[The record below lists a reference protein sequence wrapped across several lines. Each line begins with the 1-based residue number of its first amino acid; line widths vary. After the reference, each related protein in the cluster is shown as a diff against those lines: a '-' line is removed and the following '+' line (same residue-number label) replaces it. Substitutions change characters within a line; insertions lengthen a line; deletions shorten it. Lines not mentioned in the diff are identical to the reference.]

1 MQGGGVVMVTR
12 LYDQNEIKIFILFII
27 NSLNRPMKYEDIN
40 DAIMQDGIVGG
51 LDFADCFADLLDAG
65 NIKEIRD
72 GNDLYYELTTQ
83 GKQVVESLQNDIP
96 RSVRTQGLK
105 SALRLLD
112 FKERGSE
119 ISAKYAMRDDG
130 RYDLVCSIVD
140 EKQLSLEIKLIVESS
155 NQLELMMHNF
165 DDRPE
170 VMYRGVIALLTGD
183 MEYLLSD

>member
-1 MQGGGVVMVTR
+1 MVTR

-40 DAIMQDGIVGG
+40 DAIMQDGIVGA
-51 LDFADCFADLLDAG
+51 LDFADCFADLIDAG
-65 NIKEIRD
+65 NIKELRD
-72 GNDLYYELTTQ
+72 GDDLYYELTTQ

-112 FKERGSE
+112 FKERGSQV
-119 ISAKYAMRDDG
+119 SAKFYNREDG
-130 RYDLVCSIVD
+130 RYDLVCSIID
-140 EKQLSLEIKLIVESS
+140 EKQLSLELKLIVESS

-170 VMYRGVIALLTGD
+170 VMYRGIIALLTGD
-183 MEYLLSD
+183 MDYLISE